1 MSVSR
6 SSHPHLE
13 SHEHNSNSVHI
24 CSLLLCRPTEC
35 MSPHRPLHAAP
46 RLSRSPPK
54 AQALAL
60 GLHHWSRALS
70 QCPGGQDVYPQHA
83 HTLHWLCGNLKYT
96 NTPHISPTHAHS
108 TCTHTPHT
116 HPHLH
121 THTTHTPPTYTHTH
135 HTDTRTAHLHTHTPP
150 THLHHTHTPHLHTH
164 HHFHTPHLHTHKI
177 NLKSGHDPLLMSLH
191 STTTTVFSER
201 KSNSDIKKIN
211 SIVLLMKHI
220 HQFGKPSDPLVPLSF

>member
-1 MSVSR
+1 MQ
-6 SSHPHLE
+6 PHG
-13 SHEHNSNSVHI
+13 
-24 CSLLLCRPTEC
+24 
-35 MSPHRPLHAAP
+35 SPG
-46 RLSRSPPK
+46 SPPK

-96 NTPHISPTHAHS
+96 NTPHISPIHAH
-108 TCTHTPHT
+108 
-116 HPHLH
+116 
-121 THTTHTPPTYTHTH
+121 PTYTHTH
-135 HTDTRTAHLHTHTPP
+135 TTLTHAQP
-150 THLHHTHTPHLHTH
+150 TYTHTPHLHTH

-211 SIVLLMKHI
+211 STVLLMKHI